1 MFTMRCIHFLRI
13 IFVFIVFS
21 HEIFVNSYFNTIF
34 RSKLGSPNIRINY
47 NSAVNCNKIL
57 TNRFINTIRC
67 QSTPEDNI
75 LLKDDAEGGMG
86 DDDSGMEDEDNYTD
100 QYDEYPVQQEPTDP
114 EMIEAMRLE
123 RIVANDRWQSCLI
136 RDKQGGEW
144 TGIYLIAVGI

>member
-1 MFTMRCIHFLRI
+1 MHIAQFLRI
-13 IFVFIVFS
+13 IFVFIALS
-21 HEIFVNSYFNTIF
+21 NEIFVDSYFSTF
-34 RSKLGSPNIRINY
+34 SRLKLGSPNIEIKYDN
-47 NSAVNCNKIL
+47 AVKHNKL
-57 TNRFINTIRC
+57 HYRVLNTVKC

-75 LLKDDAEGGMG
+75 LLKDDGDSGLG

-123 RIVANDRWQSCLI
+123 RIIANDRWQSCLI

-144 TGIYLIAVGI
+144 TGIYC